1 VEERTDQTLRGRR
14 VAGQR
19 RNRHALTEVSTQI
32 HCLWERRNSH
42 MPIEQ
47 RKRLLKQREDRCIL
61 EGGEEPLQHEKR
73 GGTDTSSGERKGGF
87 TFRGTEAGVSA

>member
-1 VEERTDQTLRGRR
+1 
-14 VAGQR
+14 
-19 RNRHALTEVSTQI
+19 
-32 HCLWERRNSH
+32 
-42 MPIEQ
+42 MPVEQ
-47 RKRLLKQREDRCIL
+47 RKRLLRQREDRCIL